1 MQRPQ
6 QLQLHQQQSTS
17 STAATAPAPEA
28 ALTDAQKLEKKLL
41 ESGYVRDPVTG
52 KVFHVTADSSG
63 VSFLPI

>member
-17 STAATAPAPEA
+17 STAAAATPADT
-28 ALTDAQKLEKKLL
+28 LTEAQKLEQKLL